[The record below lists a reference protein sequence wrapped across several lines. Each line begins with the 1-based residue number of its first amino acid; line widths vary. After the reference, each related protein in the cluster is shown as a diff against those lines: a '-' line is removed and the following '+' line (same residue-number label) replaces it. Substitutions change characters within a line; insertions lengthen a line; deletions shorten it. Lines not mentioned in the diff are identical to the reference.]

1 MEQKL
6 PGFGG
11 VVSILGDPS
20 AKLKS
25 IDYYPVINTHIADNK
40 AAHGY
45 PRYSEDGAKD
55 IEQIQGRLNNI
66 LGPGKSSPLGPLPTP
81 LTATGIKL
89 LLSIILNI
97 YLLYWYFQ
105 QNQRLNIK
113 KHAIHNIHR
122 LAWALMLVGSLGNC
136 PSLFF

>member
-25 IDYYPVINTHIADNK
+25 IDYYPVINIHITDNK
-40 AAHGY
+40 AAHEC
-45 PRYSEDGAKD
+45 PRYSGDGAKD
-55 IEQIQGRLNNI
+55 VGQIQGRLNNI
-66 LGPGKSSPLGPLPTP
+66 LGPGKNSALGPLPTP

-89 LLSIILNI
+89 
-97 YLLYWYFQ
+97 
-105 QNQRLNIK
+105 
-113 KHAIHNIHR
+113 
-122 LAWALMLVGSLGNC
+122 
-136 PSLFF
+136 